1 MNTHDV
7 TTGRILTM
15 LGSFALG
22 LTFKEML
29 DENTEKAIG
38 GAIIALTCY
47 TFGFKMLKSGV
58 NGR

>member
-29 DENTEKAIG
+29 DENTTEAIC
-38 GAIIALTCY
+38 GAITTLVCY
-47 TFGFKMLKSGV
+47 KFGFKMLKSGV
-58 NGR
+58 NGQ